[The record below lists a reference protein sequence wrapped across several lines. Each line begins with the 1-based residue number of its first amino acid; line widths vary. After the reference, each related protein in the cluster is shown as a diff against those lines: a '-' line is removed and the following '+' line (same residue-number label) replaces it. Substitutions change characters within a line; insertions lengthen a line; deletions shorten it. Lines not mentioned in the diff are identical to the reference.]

1 MENFDDIDKKILNI
15 LQNNSKLTHKEIA
28 EKLYLSRTPV
38 FDRIKKLERK
48 GVIKKYIALLN
59 PVKINKNLKVL
70 CFITL
75 KAHGL
80 EAVNLFQKEIEK
92 KSCVMEC
99 FHIAGNYDFFLKV
112 IVKDIE
118 EYQKFVLNDLS
129 EIKNISQVNS
139 SFVLGELKY
148 KLNFDL

>member
-1 MENFDDIDKKILNI
+1 
-15 LQNNSKLTHKEIA
+15 
-28 EKLYLSRTPV
+28 
-38 FDRIKKLERK
+38 
-48 GVIKKYIALLN
+48 
-59 PVKINKNLKVL
+59 
-70 CFITL
+70 
-75 KAHGL
+75 
-80 EAVNLFQKEIEK
+80 
-92 KSCVMEC
+92 MEC